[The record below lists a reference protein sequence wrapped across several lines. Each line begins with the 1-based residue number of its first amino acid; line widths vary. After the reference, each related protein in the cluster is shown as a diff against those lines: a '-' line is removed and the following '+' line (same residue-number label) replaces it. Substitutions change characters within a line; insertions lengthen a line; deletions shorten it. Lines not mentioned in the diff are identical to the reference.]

1 MRQRGS
7 HVSPGERLSYVIT
20 QNGEKL
26 SEKME
31 DVDYFKEHSETLR
44 IDSLYYMKLMI
55 NPFDEVLLTVYKE
68 KDIFKKFYKSR
79 EQFKKVM
86 TQLENLSRPKL
97 KFID

>member
-1 MRQRGS
+1 MRKRGC
-7 HVSPGERLSYVIT
+7 HVSAGERLSYVIT

-31 DVDYFKEHSETLR
+31 DVEYFKEHSETLR

-55 NPFDEVLLTVYKE
+55 NPFDEVLMTVYKE

-86 TQLENLSRPKL
+86 TQLENMTRPKL